1 MRYLYSI
8 FFIYLLSA
16 TPILGQGEANNW
28 YFGQNAGISFN
39 TTPPTA
45 LTNGQVNTLEG
56 CTTISD
62 ATGDLLF
69 YTDGI
74 TVWNRFHNIMPNG
87 TGLKGDPSSTSSAL
101 IVPQPNNP
109 NVYIIFT
116 VDEPHHFNADN
127 SASTIDGDGIN
138 DGFMYSVVDITL
150 DGGNGDVINSQKNI
164 ALVTYDTSNSLDS
177 LYKCSEKI
185 TAVKSDD
192 CDSFWVITHFV
203 DTFYAFKINSTGV
216 DPTPVTSK
224 IGVTVPVSGYRRNAL
239 GYIKASPE
247 GDQLAVAHFGFS
259 TIAGGD
265 ANGKVLIYDFDNV
278 TGQITN
284 EIELSNI
291 DSPYGIEFSQTGQ
304 RLYATYDIGP
314 AGNGQSYMMQY
325 DVSLADS
332 QIASSGTRIRN
343 QNNQQI
349 SSFSA
354 GAIQLGPD
362 GKIYRSLFDIIN
374 QTGSHLGVIENP
386 EDIASSIIY
395 NERGILVNTDGV
407 RFPLLGLPPFIQSIF
422 AQTIDIINNGD
433 PNNVNLSLCE
443 GETYQLSYQN
453 VPGATYNWFVDN
465 VQIANTA
472 NFLDITTTA
481 NYRLEV
487 DLNDGSCPLT
497 GVANATFYEVPASIA
512 STLTQCDA
520 YQTIGDNI
528 TVFDL
533 SLANDQLTGGNS
545 NFSTQFFSDM
555 PSAQAG
561 FPEITNINTFQNNQ
575 NNQQLYARVINNDNT
590 NCFSIATLTLQISTT
605 SVSNA
610 ELRVCDDDGDE
621 DGFTT
626 FNLSEANPQILFG
639 ITTPGLIVSYYITP
653 EDALLNRNP
662 ITTYT
667 NVTQNSQGDD
677 MVYAKVENGVDCFG
691 ISTIQ
696 LFVVPL
702 PDIEEEEQYFICQ
715 NQSAIEIDTGIQPNN
730 IPDDFTILWSTGE
743 NTDIISVAQA
753 GIYTVEVTNI
763 LTGCSKIRT
772 IEVIASSTANITSV
786 EIIDALSNNL
796 VTVNVEGLGNYEY
809 AIELEGEDS
818 VPSYQD
824 SPTFTNV
831 PSGFHTVYVRDKNG
845 CVPIATKDISVV
857 GFPDY
862 FTPNGDGF
870 HETWNVEGISSEV
883 MSGSLILIFD
893 RFGKLLKQLRAG
905 GVGWDGTVNGKLMP
919 ASEYWFKVELDDGRI
934 LTGSFS
940 LIR

>member
-1 MRYLYSI
+1 MRYLYVL
-8 FFIYLLSA
+8 FFIGLLST
-16 TPILGQGEANNW
+16 TPVIGQGEANNW

-62 ATGDLLF
+62 ATGSLLF

-87 TGLKGDPSSTSSAL
+87 TNLKGDPSSTSSAL

-109 NVYIIFT
+109 NLYIIFT

-127 SASTIDGDGIN
+127 DASTTDGDGIN

-150 DGGNGDVINSQKNI
+150 DGGNGDVLNSQKNI
-164 ALVTYDTSNSLDS
+164 PLITYDTSNNLESQ
-177 LYKCSEKI
+177 YKCSEKI

-203 DTFYAFKINSTGV
+203 DTFYSFRISSTGV

-224 IGVTVPVSGYRRNAL
+224 IGVTVPASGYRRNAL

-247 GDQLAVAHFGFS
+247 GDKLAVAHFGFS
-259 TIAGGD
+259 NIPGGD

-314 AGNGQSYMMQY
+314 AGNGQSYMVQY
-325 DVSLADS
+325 DLSLPDN
-332 QIASSGTRIRN
+332 QIASSGTRIQN
-343 QNNQQI
+343 QLNQQT
-349 SSFSA
+349 SSFAA

-386 EDIASSIIY
+386 EDLASVLIY
-395 NERGILVNTDGV
+395 NERGVLVNTDGI

-433 PNNVNLSLCE
+433 PNNVNLPLCE
-443 GETYQLSYQN
+443 GDTYQLSYPN
-453 VPGATYNWFVDN
+453 IPTATYTWFVDN
-465 VQIANTA
+465 VQIANTN

-487 DLNDGSCPLT
+487 DLNDGSCPLI
-497 GVANATFYEVPASIA
+497 GVANATFYEVPANIP
-512 STLTQCDA
+512 STLIQCDA

-528 TVFDL
+528 TLFDL
-533 SLANDQLTGGNS
+533 SFANNQLTGGNS
-545 NFSTQFFSDM
+545 NFSTQFFLDM

-561 FPEITNINTFQNNQ
+561 SPEITNINTFQNNQ
-575 NNQQLYARVINNDNT
+575 NNQQIYARVINNNNT
-590 NCFSIATLTLQISTT
+590 NCFSISTLTLQVSTT
-605 SVSNA
+605 SVNDV
-610 ELRVCDDDGDE
+610 ELRACDDDGNE

-639 ITTPGLIVSYYITP
+639 IPTPGLIVRYFESP
-653 EDALLNRNP
+653 EDALLNINP

-667 NVTQNSQGDD
+667 NPTQNSQGDD
-677 MVYAKVENGVDCFG
+677 IVYAKVENGADCFG

-696 LFVVPL
+696 LFVVSL
-702 PDIEEEEQYFICQ
+702 PDIEDEEQYFICQ
-715 NQSAIEIDTGIQPNN
+715 NQSAIEIDADIQPNN

-743 NTDIISVAQA
+743 TTDIISVAQA
-753 GIYTVEVTNI
+753 GIYTVEVTSN
-763 LTGCSKIRT
+763 LTGCSKTRT
-772 IEVIASSTANITSV
+772 IEVIASSIASITSV
-786 EIIDALSNNL
+786 DIIDAINNNI
-796 VTVNVEGLGNYEY
+796 VTVNVEGLGDYEY
-809 AIELEGEDS
+809 AIELEGEER

-824 SPTFTNV
+824 SPTFVDV
-831 PSGFHTVYVRDKNG
+831 PPGFHTVYVRDKNG
-845 CVPIATKDISVV
+845 CVPIVTKDISVV
-857 GFPDY
+857 GFPGY

-870 HETWNVEGISSEV
+870 HETWNVEGISTEV